1 MSEDSAG
8 DVRLVGCI
16 VAMQNLLEVCG
27 DCLRHNHHPTGPVA
41 VALAGALN
49 ATESALRTLQREQPG
64 LFRKGD

>member
-16 VAMQNLLEVCG
+16 VAMQNLLEVG
-27 DCLRHNHHPTGPVA
+27 ADYMRNNHRLTGPVA